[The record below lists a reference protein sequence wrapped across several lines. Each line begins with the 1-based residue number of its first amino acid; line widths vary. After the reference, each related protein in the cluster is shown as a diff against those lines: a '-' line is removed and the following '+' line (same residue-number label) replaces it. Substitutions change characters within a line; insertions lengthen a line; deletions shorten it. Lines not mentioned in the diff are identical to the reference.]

1 MALAPR
7 RAPRRL
13 PLLVLLVCAACR
25 AGAPPAPTPAEPAVA
40 AAAAE
45 SARPRRVILVSLDGA
60 STADLER
67 FYREGEFDAARG
79 FRRFFEEGQVAA
91 GLIPVDPTLTSP
103 NHASLATGAPPAR
116 TGIVSNTFH
125 RPGDPLG
132 KTVSGFDVPLETEA
146 LWEAARRQGKRTVSL
161 TWPHAHGVEGRRRA
175 DYGVLYVNDPEAPAR
190 IVDVGRAAWG
200 EPDYAPAR
208 NAYSPVRMARIAT
221 AGAGGADV
229 QVRLYALDRSDDG
242 RAGYDSIEVWPEVAG
257 AQPGLLEP
265 GGGWEQVVFDPHPRG
280 EDEGAAV
287 SHAKL
292 LDLAP
297 DLARVR
303 IYLGGIYRTRA
314 FPRGYLLK
322 LQRAGLYWPGA
333 PDDDHLDD
341 FWAGR
346 PGIDLATWLEQAA
359 NLASFYDHLKA
370 LLFGPDDWDLAMV
383 YLPHIDEAGH
393 QLYLASPRQPGYG
406 RERVA
411 ELDAARR
418 AVWRMADGFLAHLFA
433 VGETMADT
441 AVVVVSDHGMH
452 PLHST
457 LDPNFL
463 LRREGLQAVDADGRV
478 VAAGTSAWA
487 VTSSAMTHV
496 YLTAPAAERAPLI
509 ERLRRLFAGFEVAG
523 ERPVARVVTRKEAGP
538 LGLDHPAA
546 GDLMLFATPGWLFDK
561 GGAKRGAATGPA
573 DHLGAHGYLNTVT
586 AMHGIY
592 LALGPGV
599 PPGRVGQV
607 RTTEVAGRVAALL
620 GIHPPQPLPSMPQ
633 PPAEPP

>member
-1 MALAPR
+1 MRAMRPQSR
-7 RAPRRL
+7 RRRL
-13 PLLVLLVCAACR
+13 PLLSFLALAACR
-25 AGAPPAPTPAEPAVA
+25 AGAPPAPAPAVPAPA

-45 SARPRRVILVSLDGA
+45 AARPRRVILVSLDGA
-60 STADLER
+60 STADLEL
-67 FYREGEFDAARG
+67 FYRQGVFEEPRG

-91 GLIPVDPTLTSP
+91 GLIPVDPTLTAP

-132 KTVSGFDVPLETEA
+132 KTVSGFDVRLETEA
-146 LWEAARRQGKRTVSL
+146 LWEAARRQGKRAVSL
-161 TWPHAHGVEGRRRA
+161 TWPHAHGVEGQRRA
-175 DYGVLYVNDPEAPAR
+175 DYGVLYVNDAEAPAR
-190 IVDVGRAAWG
+190 IVDVERTAWG
-200 EPDYAPAR
+200 EPDHDPSHDVH
-208 NAYSPVRMARIAT
+208 SPVRMARIAT

-242 RAGYDSIEVWPEVAG
+242 RVNYDAIEVRPEVAG
-257 AQPGLLEP
+257 VQPGLLAP
-265 GGGWEQVVFDPHPRG
+265 GGWEQVVFDPRLRG
-280 EDEGAAV
+280 EDQGTAV

-297 DLARVR
+297 DLSRVR
-303 IYLGGIYRTRA
+303 IYLGGVYRTRA

-322 LQRAGLYWPGA
+322 LQRAGLHWPGA
-333 PDDDHLDD
+333 PDDDHLED

-359 NLASFYDHLKA
+359 NLAAFYDLLTA

-383 YLPHIDEAGH
+383 YMPHIDEAGH
-393 QLYLASPRQPGYG
+393 QLYLASPRQPGYS
-406 RERVA
+406 RERMA

-418 AVWRMADGFLAHLFA
+418 AVWRLADGFLAHLFA
-433 VGETMADT
+433 VGEAMADT

-463 LRREGLQAVDADGRV
+463 LRREGVQAVDGDGRI

-496 YLTAPAAERAPLI
+496 YLTAPAEERAPLTD
-509 ERLRRLFAGFEVAG
+509 RLRRLFAGFEAAG

-546 GDLMLFATPGWLFDK
+546 GDLILFATPGWLFDR
-561 GGAKRGAATGPA
+561 GGARRGAATGPA
-573 DHLGAHGYLNTVT
+573 DHLGAHGYLNTVP
-586 AMHGIY
+586 AMHAIY

-599 PPGRVGQV
+599 PPGRIGQV

-620 GIHPPQPLPSMPQ
+620 GIRPPQPLPSMPQ

>member
-13 PLLVLLVCAACR
+13 PFLFLLVCAACR

-45 SARPRRVILVSLDGA
+45 AVRPRRVILVSLDGA
-60 STADLER
+60 STADLEL
-67 FYREGEFDAARG
+67 FYRQGEFAELWG

-175 DYGVLYVNDPEAPAR
+175 DYGVLYVNDAETEARVVDLAR
-190 IVDVGRAAWG
+190 ADWG
-200 EPDYAPAR
+200 EPDRDCGRPTH
-208 NAYSPVRMARIAT
+208 SPCRMARFTIERHE
-221 AGAGGADV
+221 GAPVAVKLYVADS
-229 QVRLYALDRSDDG
+229 RDDG
-242 RAGYDSIEVWPEVAG
+242 AAAYDTIEVRPEVAG
-257 AQPGLLEP
+257 VRPAVLDA
-265 GGGWEQVVFDPHPRG
+265 GGAWAEVEVDPHPLG
-280 EDEGAAV
+280 DDQGPAAAR
-287 SHAKL
+287 AKL
-292 LDLAP
+292 LALAP
-297 DLARVR
+297 DLARARLYV
-303 IYLGGIYRTRA
+303 GGAYRTRA
-314 FPRGYLLK
+314 FPPGFLAELTRG
-322 LQRAGLYWPGA
+322 GLHWPGA
-333 PDDDHLDD
+333 PDDDHLDEH
-341 FWAGR
+341 WAGK
-346 PGIDLATWLEQAA
+346 PGIDPDVWLEQAR
-359 NLASFYDHLKA
+359 NLADFYDR
-370 LLFGPDDWDLAMV
+370 LLAGLAGAGDWDLAMV
-383 YLPHIDEAGH
+383 YLPHIDEVGH
-393 QLYLASPRQPGYG
+393 QLYLVSPRQPGFD
-406 RERVA
+406 RRRMA
-411 ELDAARR
+411 QFDAVRR
-418 AVWRMADGFLAHLFA
+418 ALWRMVDGVLARLLAHA
-433 VGETMADT
+433 GAMADT
-441 AVVVVSDHGMH
+441 AVVIVSDHGMH

-463 LRREGLQAVDADGRV
+463 LRREGLQAVDADGNV

-496 YLTAPAAERAPLI
+496 YLTAPAEARAPLTD
-509 ERLRRLFAGFEVAG
+509 RLRRLFADFEAAG

-538 LGLDHPAA
+538 LGLDHPSA

-573 DHLGAHGYLNTVT
+573 DHLGAHGYLNTVP

-599 PPGRVGQV
+599 PPGRTGQV